1 MNTTKKVRRGA
12 MAVVAAVTMAA
23 GALALTLPASA
34 GEPWPGE
41 VVVEAGCVEGQGV
54 VYVDIFDD
62 FSAEYDVALLLGSDI
77 IDLVEAT
84 TDTDEGENTIE
95 FGPLEDGT
103 YTVIVDWIQEQS
115 DIGFLQIFDG
125 DVTVDCVPDDT
136 TTTSTTAVSPSSTS
150 TAAPAAA
157 AAAAATPRF
166 TG

>member
-1 MNTTKKVRRGA
+1 
-12 MAVVAAVTMAA
+12 MAVVAAGTLAA

-34 GEPWPGE
+34 GEPWAGE
-41 VVVEAGCVEGQGV
+41 VVLDSGCIEGQGV

-62 FSAEYDVALLLGSDI
+62 FSAEYDVALLLGSDV

-103 YTVIVDWIQEQS
+103 YTVLVDWIQEQS
-115 DIGFLQIFDG
+115 EIGFVQVFDG

-136 TTTSTTAVSPSSTS
+136 TSTTMSPSSSS
-150 TAAPAAA
+150 TAPAVAAA
-157 AAAAATPRF
+157 AAAAPRF